1 MDLGTNDFLLISVS
15 IGSMIRGIF
24 PLKKIMV
31 SETKKEKIFRKCD
44 IEITTVKFQ
53 NYSHKQLNAHLK

>member
-1 MDLGTNDFLLISVS
+1 MDLGTNDFLLISVL

-24 PLKKIMV
+24 PLKKNNGFRN
-31 SETKKEKIFRKCD
+31 EKGKIFRKCD